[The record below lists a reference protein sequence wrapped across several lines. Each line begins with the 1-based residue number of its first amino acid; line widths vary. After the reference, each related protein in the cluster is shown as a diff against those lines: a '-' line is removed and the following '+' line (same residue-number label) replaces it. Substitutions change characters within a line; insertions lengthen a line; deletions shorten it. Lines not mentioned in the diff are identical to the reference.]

1 MPLPRRGRGQRGV
14 VLDVAWGSTWHVGGC
29 RPRRFSAHIPRGGEV
44 RQARGLRSCHW
55 GGVWFA
61 LAFAG
66 VAFGGVLVLVVGV
79 FVVVGVVIQPCEVT
93 AGGDGVS
100 WVVRERVGCDDSNGG
115 GGGGKEEAMWQR
127 LRTVSSFGWARPLG
141 PRVGYIYLNPFLYKA
156 LWLSWLECS

>member
-79 FVVVGVVIQPCEVT
+79 FVVVGVVIQPREVT

-100 WVVRERVGCDDSNGG
+100 WVVRERVGWEATRGLPGG
-115 GGGGKEEAMWQR
+115 SCRPWRHREVWGAGGMR
-127 LRTVSSFGWARPLG
+127 
-141 PRVGYIYLNPFLYKA
+141 
-156 LWLSWLECS
+156 